1 MSNNQRMTNL
11 IQRIQSQIQMGFPFA
26 VFAKPGDSM
35 LTGVF
40 QNTTEPK
47 YLNDFNDRG
56 FAFAPFDG
64 DEVCFIP
71 AHAADVLS
79 VTIEANDFTLL
90 ESKQPAIDA
99 EAKIAFEYLVAKSV
113 SAIKDGRFEKLVTSR
128 KETVEIENTD
138 IIDIYS
144 KLLYTYPMAY
154 RYCFYHPKSGLWMG
168 ATPEQLLKVENKTL
182 HTVALAG
189 TQVYTEGQEA
199 IWENK
204 EKEEQRFV
212 TDYIIDSLK
221 EYTTDIRRTEPYT
234 FRAGNIVHIKT
245 DISAELVTSDSL
257 KGIVNALH
265 PTPAVCGLPKQ
276 QAKEFLLENEGYD
289 REYYSGFLGEVNIDL
304 ATGQPKTDLF
314 VNLRCMKIVNNIA
327 HLYIGCGITKDS
339 NPEKEF
345 VETVNKSLTMRRV
358 L

>member
-1 MSNNQRMTNL
+1 MTDL
-11 IQRIQSQIQMGFPFA
+11 FKKIELQLQQGFPFA
-26 VFAKPGDSM
+26 VFAKPGYDTV
-35 LTGVF
+35 TGVF
-40 QNTTEPK
+40 QNTDEPH
-47 YLNDFNDRG
+47 LLTDFSQKG

-64 DEVCFIP
+64 DKVCFIP

-79 VTIEANDFTLL
+79 LTVPVNNFSPSEL
-90 ESKQPAIDA
+90 KQPAINDK
-99 EAKIAFEYLVAKSV
+99 AKLAFEDLVAKSV
-113 SAIKDGRFEKLVTSR
+113 SVIQQGRFEKLVTSR
-128 KETVEIENTD
+128 KEEVAIEEEDRVN
-138 IIDIYS
+138 IYQ

-154 RYCFYHPKSGLWMG
+154 RYCFYHPDSGLWMG
-168 ATPEQLLKVENKTL
+168 ASPEQLLNVENKTL

-189 TQVYTEGQEA
+189 TQLYKEGEEA
-199 IWENK
+199 VWENK
-204 EKEEQRFV
+204 EKEEQYFV
-212 TDYIIDSLK
+212 TDYIIGSLK
-221 EYTTDIRRTEPYT
+221 EYTSDIRRTEPYT

-245 DISAELVTSDSL
+245 DISAELISTDSL

-276 QAKEFLLENEGYD
+276 QAKEFLLTNEGYD

-314 VNLRCMKIVNNIA
+314 VNLRCMKIVNNKA

-345 VETVNKSLTMRRV
+345 IETVNKSVTMRRV